1 MSRKAL
7 LVCFWAGLALSVA
20 STKNTGRGGLYGFLV
35 AVRFWNRQ
43 PLLRMYLRAYDCG
56 IPGNTNRIELASE
69 KRMKT
74 RLRIFA
80 LVAAI
85 SASSPV
91 FSAQMAAG
99 PAQPPASQTPSTQT
113 PAARS
118 APASSASDSAAAAGT
133 ARYVVPSGTRLPL
146 ILHNAVTTR
155 NAKPGDPV
163 YLETPLPVVIDN
175 RILIPAGSYV
185 QGEVQEA
192 RRPGKVKGTGE
203 IRLRLNSMILP
214 NGYAVDFNAIPTN
227 AGTGGNEG
235 TDSEGKIHGDTDK
248 AGDVGTVIKTTGV
261 GAGVGGIATR
271 SAAGAGIGA
280 GAGAAA
286 GLAAVLLTRGPELEL
301 PRGTTVDVVLDRA
314 VYLDASRANFTD
326 PGRASSLPGPPSREP
341 TRSRSPI

>member
-1 MSRKAL
+1 VYS
-7 LVCFWAGLALSVA
+7 
-20 STKNTGRGGLYGFLV
+20 
-35 AVRFWNRQ
+35 
-43 PLLRMYLRAYDCG
+43 RAYDCG
-56 IPGNTNRIELASE
+56 IPSNTNRIELASE

-80 LVAAI
+80 LVVAI
-85 SASSPV
+85 SASGSV
-91 FSAQMAAG
+91 YSAQMAAG

-113 PAARS
+113 LPTQS
-118 APASSASDSAAAAGT
+118 APASPGSDSVAAAGT

-163 YLETPLPVVIDN
+163 YLETLFPVVIDN

-227 AGTGGNEG
+227 AGTGGNEA

-271 SAAGAGIGA
+271 SATGAGIGA

-301 PRGTTVDVVLDRA
+301 PRGTTVDVVLDRT
-314 VYLDASRANFTD
+314 VYLDASRVNFTD